1 MIAREVHTSQ
11 NPPSSP
17 RLLLAVLASIQFVH
31 VLDFVVVMPLGA
43 FLMKSLAIGPK
54 SLAAFTSAYNFAAA
68 ASGLAGAWWLDRFN
82 RKATLLVTLIGFF
95 VGTLACAFAIGPGTL
110 TAARFIT
117 GCFGGI
123 IQALLFAVIGDSFR
137 EEHRGFATGT
147 VVSAFSLASVLGIP
161 VSLWFAE
168 RFDWRSPFIALSIL
182 TLFITFATW
191 RLFPKFPAQAQNES
205 NIDPGLQTEGRSTW
219 NLIFDQNSMVGFL
232 LITLLMFSGFTVIPF
247 MSAYLV
253 TNVGL
258 RESDLTLVFL
268 VGGLATLF
276 TSQLAGT
283 LSDRFGKPTVFAW
296 LAGLS
301 ILPILLLTNLGHAS
315 LPYAIVVTTLF
326 TVLVSGRS
334 VPALAMITSSVDSAS
349 RGRYLSLTSCVQ
361 QIASGLASL
370 MAGLFLTLK
379 PDGTMAN
386 YESAGVFSAV
396 CAALAIVVSRKLKPD
411 NRIFTQVPKNGPPPP
426 LAQN

>member
-1 MIAREVHTSQ
+1 M
-11 NPPSSP
+11 
-17 RLLLAVLASIQFVH
+17 
-31 VLDFVVVMPLGA
+31 
-43 FLMKSLAIGPK
+43 
-54 SLAAFTSAYNFAAA
+54 
-68 ASGLAGAWWLDRFN
+68 
-82 RKATLLVTLIGFF
+82 TLIGFCA
-95 VGTLACAFAIGPGTL
+95 GTLGCALSTGPGTL

-123 IQALLFAVIGDSFR
+123 IQALLFAIIGDSFR

-147 VVSAFSLASVLGIP
+147 VVSAFSVASVIGIP

-168 RFDWRSPFIALSIL
+168 QFDWRAPFFALSLL
-182 TLFITFATW
+182 TVLIIFATW
-191 RLFPKFPAQAQNES
+191 RLFPKFPS
-205 NIDPGLQTEGRSTW
+205 HTQTENGNDSAQRAESRSTLS
-219 NLIFDQNSMVGFL
+219 LIFDRNSMVGFL

-283 LSDRFGKPTVFAW
+283 LADRFGKPTVFAW

-301 ILPILLLTNLGHAS
+301 ILPILLLTNLGHVS
-315 LPYAIVVTTLF
+315 LPHAILVTTLF
-326 TVLVSGRS
+326 TVFVSGRS

-370 MAGLFLTLK
+370 IAGIFLTLK
-379 PDGTMAN
+379 PDGTMAHF
-386 YESAGVFSAV
+386 EIAGVFSAI
-396 CAALAIVVSRKLKPD
+396 CAAFAILVSRRFK
-411 NRIFTQVPKNGPPPP
+411 
-426 LAQN
+426 

>member
-1 MIAREVHTSQ
+1 MVVREVHEPE
-11 NPPSSP
+11 NPLSSP
-17 RLLLAVLASIQFVH
+17 HLLLVVLAAIQFVH

-43 FLMKSLAIGPK
+43 HLMKALSIGPT

-82 RKATLLVTLIGFF
+82 RKTALLVTLAGFG
-95 VGTLACAFAIGPGTL
+95 VGTLACAFSFSAETL
-110 TAARFIT
+110 TAARFVT

-123 IQALLFAVIGDSFR
+123 IQALLFAIIGDSFR
-137 EEHRGFATGT
+137 EEYRGFATGI
-147 VVSAFSLASVLGIP
+147 VVSAFSLASIAGVPI
-161 VSLWFAE
+161 SLWFAE
-168 RFDWRSPFIALSIL
+168 RFDWRSPFLGLAALTALIAV
-182 TLFITFATW
+182 ATW
-191 RLFPKFPAQAQNES
+191 RLFPRVPSGVQASSGATLSPLGES
-205 NIDPGLQTEGRSTW
+205 RSTLQ
-219 NLIFDQNSMVGFL
+219 LIFDSNSMVGFL
-232 LITLLMFSGFTVIPF
+232 LIILLMFSGFTVIPF

-258 RESDLTLVFL
+258 NESDLPLVFL
-268 VGGLATLF
+268 VGGFATLF

-301 ILPILLLTNLGHAS
+301 ILPILALTHLGHTRLVCA
-315 LPYAIVVTTLF
+315 LAVTTLF

-334 VPALAMITSSVDSAS
+334 VPALAMITSSVESSS
-349 RGRYLSLTSCVQ
+349 RGRYLSLTSCIQ

-370 MAGLFLTLK
+370 ITGLFLTLN

-386 YESAGVFSAV
+386 YERAGVFSSV
-396 CAALAIVVSRKLKPD
+396 CAALAIVVSRKLKQKE
-411 NRIFTQVPKNGPPPP
+411 TGPRS
-426 LAQN
+426 LSKI